1 MEVSNKIVL
10 KPVTGDQSNDPGKI
24 TSASPSTPS
33 PDNRNQQATQST
45 AVTTSSVLNLWPDS
59 QQLTIPKV
67 KKQTTVASNTGGSQ
81 KQAQYDLTLMKLE
94 FSKDSKT
101 GKIVVKII
109 DQNTDKVIRQVPPQE
124 FLNIVHN
131 MNKVAQELLKRL
143 PKTI

>member
-10 KPVTGDQSNDPGKI
+10 KPVSGDQSNDPGK
-24 TSASPSTPS
+24 TASASPYTPS
-33 PDNRNQQATQST
+33 PNNRNQQTQQATT
-45 AVTTSSVLNLWPDS
+45 VSSASSLDLWPDS
-59 QQLTIPKV
+59 SRV
-67 KKQTTVASNTGGSQ
+67 TTMPAAKDRTTANKTSSPGS
-81 KQAQYDLTLMKLE
+81 KAQYDLTLMKLE
-94 FSKDSKT
+94 FSKDSQT

>member
-10 KPVTGDQSNDPGKI
+10 KPISGDQSNDPGK
-24 TSASPSTPS
+24 TASASPSTPS
-33 PDNRNQQATQST
+33 PDNRNQQIQQAPT
-45 AVTTSSVLNLWPDS
+45 VSSASSLDLWPDS
-59 QQLTIPKV
+59 QHVTIPS
-67 KKQTTVASNTGGSQ
+67 KKTQSATNPTSNQSS
-81 KQAQYDLTLMKLE
+81 KAQFDLTLMKLE
-94 FSKDSKT
+94 FSKDSQT

-124 FLNIVHN
+124 FLNIVHG

>member
-1 MEVSNKIVL
+1 MEVSNKIVP
-10 KPVTGDQSNDPGKI
+10 KHITGDQSNDPGK
-24 TSASPSTPS
+24 TASASPSTPS
-33 PDNRNQQATQST
+33 PDNRNQQTQQATT
-45 AVTTSSVLNLWPDS
+45 VSSASSLDLWPDS
-59 QQLTIPKV
+59 QQVAVPNTKGP
-67 KKQTTVASNTGGSQ
+67 TTANKMSGQSS
-81 KQAQYDLTLMKLE
+81 KAQYDLTLMKLE
-94 FSKDSKT
+94 FSKDSQT